1 MSGNIFGDS
10 TRDDDRALI
19 VGVKDRIGSIIA
31 GSVGID
37 VEQEGIGNNFASS
50 VEVAMVDPKG
60 AKSAPDSANV
70 TADIVINVEM
80 EDLSVK
86 DWEEIERELQCKL
99 EEDMAERCQ
108 KKLSCFQKTRSG
120 VLKKGDMAK
129 VLVPVNSPLTLE
141 ELVYMIDVSVSSKY
155 GSDLEG
161 ITRTLTDGLRS
172 SL

>member
-1 MSGNIFGDS
+1 LHLLRFFTIFLYLFASNPTADLRRNSDTLPHFWPANMSGNIFGDS

-86 DWEEIERELQCKL
+86 D
-99 EEDMAERCQ
+99 
-108 KKLSCFQKTRSG
+108 
-120 VLKKGDMAK
+120 
-129 VLVPVNSPLTLE
+129 
-141 ELVYMIDVSVSSKY
+141 
-155 GSDLEG
+155 
-161 ITRTLTDGLRS
+161 
-172 SL
+172 